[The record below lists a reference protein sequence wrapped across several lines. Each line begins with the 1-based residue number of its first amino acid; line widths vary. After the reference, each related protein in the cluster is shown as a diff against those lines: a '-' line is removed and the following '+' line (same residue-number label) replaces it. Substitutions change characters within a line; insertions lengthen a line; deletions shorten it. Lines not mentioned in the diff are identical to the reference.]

1 MNVVKVSTGTTASYT
16 PPKSLPGVEIEH
28 LRISI
33 KPTATDSVISLQW
46 NVFCDGYRNL
56 GFRVTRN
63 ITGTDVLVYDDSK
76 GVKGSFLA
84 MVPFDETGTTSTQTS
99 PQTAQISWHDEPNTI
114 SEVTYK
120 LWVGNSWN
128 TNEGFFL
135 NKCMHSTESDGRE
148 HGVSSAIAIEYPKTA
163 RPLDTENALTIPPF
177 VGATNK
183 EKLYNQSGDLYF
195 NGKQLSN
202 EWYKNGGDLYRL
214 GANVGIGKSSPAYKL
229 DVTGDINFTGS
240 LRRNGIDFGIP
251 GLWATSGND
260 VYRSTGNVGI
270 GTDSTIPPVCAL
282 TCKRTNS
289 KSYNCYYVCYF
300 FTSNSKIFWSTRTN
314 VRNWSRIWGLLG
326 YVDTNT

>member
-1 MNVVKVSTGTTASYT
+1 
-16 PPKSLPGVEIEH
+16 
-28 LRISI
+28 
-33 KPTATDSVISLQW
+33 
-46 NVFCDGYRNL
+46 
-56 GFRVTRN
+56 
-63 ITGTDVLVYDDSK
+63 
-76 GVKGSFLA
+76 
-84 MVPFDETGTTSTQTS
+84 
-99 PQTAQISWHDEPNTI
+99 
-114 SEVTYK
+114 
-120 LWVGNSWN
+120 
-128 TNEGFFL
+128 
-135 NKCMHSTESDGRE
+135 
-148 HGVSSAIAIEYPKTA
+148 
-163 RPLDTENALTIPPF
+163 LDTENALTIPPF

-282 TCKRTNS
+282 TVKGQTASPTTATMSATSSQAIARFSGAQGQMLEIGAESGDYWDMWIQTHNTSSSSANS
-289 KSYNCYYVCYF
+289 
-300 FTSNSKIFWSTRTN
+300 
-314 VRNWSRIWGLLG
+314 RNLCLQ
-326 YVDTNT
+326 